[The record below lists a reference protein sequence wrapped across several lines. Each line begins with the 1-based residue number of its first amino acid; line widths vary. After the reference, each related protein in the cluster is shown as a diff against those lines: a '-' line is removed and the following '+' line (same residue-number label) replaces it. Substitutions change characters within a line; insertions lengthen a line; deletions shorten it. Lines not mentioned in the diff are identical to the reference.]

1 MRCASTCSSLILCLA
16 AIAPACGEVKQ
27 STADNF
33 VIVHSVQVKAA
44 PAKAYAAIAEP
55 NRWWNG
61 QHSYSGNAANFTL
74 KAEAGACF
82 CERWNGSSVEHGVV
96 IMALQDR
103 LLRLRAPLGPLQ
115 GRGLN
120 AVLTFEVKPRDDGA
134 AIELTYV
141 VNGSSASALDKSAPA
156 VDGVLGEAL
165 ARLGRYIDTGKPDS
179 GS

>member
-1 MRCASTCSSLILCLA
+1 MRRAHPCLTLLFVA
-16 AIAPACGEVKQ
+16 AVAPAYAEVKQ
-27 STADNF
+27 ATPDNF

-61 QHSYSGNAANFTL
+61 QHSYSGNAANFTM

-82 CERWNGSSVEHGVV
+82 CERWNGNSVEHGVV

-115 GRGLN
+115 GRALS
-120 AVLTFEVKPRDDGA
+120 AVLTFEVKPGEDGA
-134 AIELTYV
+134 SVELTYI
-141 VNGSSASALDKSAPA
+141 VNGSAASALDKSAAA

-165 ARLGRYIDTGKPDS
+165 ARLGRYVDSGKPDA